1 MPFLHWQTQSHRNL
15 GAKLTRWEDYLRKL
29 LETIWLV
36 ANNNIVLLWIAAV
49 LGATGI
55 QP

>member
-1 MPFLHWQTQSHRNL
+1 MRFLRWQIQSHRNRS
-15 GAKLTRWEDYLRKL
+15 ATLTRWEDFYRKM